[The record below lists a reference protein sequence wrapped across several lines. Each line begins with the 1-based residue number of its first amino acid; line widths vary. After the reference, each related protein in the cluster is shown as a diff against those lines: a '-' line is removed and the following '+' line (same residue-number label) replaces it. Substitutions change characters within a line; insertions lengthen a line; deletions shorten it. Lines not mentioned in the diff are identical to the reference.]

1 LRARAPR
8 ALRLRGG
15 PLACAAALA
24 AVLLA
29 GAAPARSQAPD
40 EAAAGRVKVLV
51 AVLPFRVHSAQPLGY
66 LEKSL
71 AELLAARLEASGR
84 VEVLESV
91 VVREALLGFSAGE
104 LTEAS
109 LRRLAAE
116 LGADW
121 VVAGSLTELAGRFSL
136 DVRVTPVREGE
147 ALRTLA
153 ASAAGEEEL
162 LARTNELA
170 DRILE
175 VLAGGADRPVIR
187 EVRVVGGEALELDVL
202 SGLRLRAGAVFDP
215 ALAEA
220 DAEQL
225 RALPGIASVTVET
238 EPRAGGVV
246 VSYRVLPEG
255 LAAPELP
262 AQDAALPS
270 AAAAPPAPAARGGE
284 RVASVEVRGNRRIET
299 NAIKARIGTRPGEP
313 FDPAQVARDV
323 REVFAL
329 GFFRDVRVES
339 ADSPDGR
346 VVVFAV
352 EENPVVRQVTL
363 SGNESL
369 GEDRIRD
376 ILTLTTGATLDLPLL
391 VENQQR
397 VEALYRAEGF
407 YLARVGHEV
416 EPLDGGAVAVH
427 FTVDEGRK
435 LRLRAIEFEGNE
447 HFDDDELRRGFK
459 TKPWR
464 FHSYVTRFLDK
475 SGTYAEPVFQQD
487 LDSVVKKYQDA
498 GFIQVE
504 LEEPEVDP
512 REDGL
517 VVVVRLREGE
527 RYEVGALDVAGDET
541 LDLPSLREEL
551 TLVTGEWFDRSALT
565 ADVETLADRYR
576 DRGFFQAGVEPRTRV
591 DPTRRIVDVTFE
603 VAKGPLYF
611 VREIDIAGNT
621 TTVDPVIR
629 REMQLVEGELYS
641 ARRLRMSESR
651 LKGLGFFEEVT
662 FEPKSTDRPEELD
675 LGVKVVEKPTGSI
688 SFGAGISSQEGFII
702 SGSLSQANLF
712 GRGYG
717 AQLSADLGGDTDR
730 FYLSFSDPY
739 FLGSAWAA
747 GMTAFSTDIEYE
759 DFQSEN
765 AGVDLSLGRALDE
778 EGRTRGFVR
787 YGYAS
792 REIDESGYGIDLDLD
807 GDVDIEGVN
816 AASLI
821 QRELEQ
827 GEETTSLVGLGFR
840 RDTRDDRVLPKRGY
854 QLFGGVDWAGL
865 GGFSEF
871 ARLEGRASWYTP
883 MPEWVPDFVPFHDRS
898 SFSLSARTGW
908 ALPFNDI
915 GDWDLGDFASGCLNA
930 EQCTLDQIDDDLDLP
945 LTERY
950 FLGGLGTYQLRGFKA
965 RSVGPRRAVLYNTAV
980 GGSGAFFSPVGRL
993 NGVCIDAPDELLET
1007 QGDNDGKCN
1016 SLDDTDIDDF
1026 DDLDETDVI
1035 GGNYFL
1041 ALSGE
1046 YRFPISEAL
1055 GLVGILFLDMGNAFS
1070 ENENVADPSLW
1081 RYGTGFGALWFSPF
1095 GPLQA
1100 FVGFPLDKLE
1110 VEDALVFEFS
1120 VGGAPL

>member
-1 LRARAPR
+1 VGVALLLGSAGPARAQ
-8 ALRLRGG
+8 AG
-15 PLACAAALA
+15 PES
-24 AVLLA
+24 
-29 GAAPARSQAPD
+29 GA
-40 EAAAGRVKVLV
+40 ERVKVLV

-71 AELLAARLEASGR
+71 AELLSARLEASGR
-84 VEVLESV
+84 VEVLESL
-91 VVREALLGFSAGE
+91 VVREALLGYAAGE

-109 LRRLAAE
+109 LRRLASE

-147 ALRTLA
+147 ALRTVA
-153 ASAAGEEEL
+153 ASAAGEDEL
-162 LARTNELA
+162 LVRTNELA

-175 VLAGGADRPVIR
+175 VLEGGSGRPLVR
-187 EVRVVGGEALELDVL
+187 EVRVVGGESLGLDVL
-202 SGLRLRAGAVFDP
+202 SELRLRAGTFFDP
-215 ALAEA
+215 ALADA

-225 RALPGIASVTVET
+225 RGLPGIASATVET

-246 VSYRVLPEG
+246 VTYR
-255 LAAPELP
+255 LATETAEVPGIP
-262 AQDAALPS
+262 G
-270 AAAAPPAPAARGGE
+270 AAAAEALASVPAPPAASRSGGE
-284 RVASVEVRGNRRIET
+284 RVASVEVSGNRRIET

-313 FDPAQVARDV
+313 WDPAQVARDV

-329 GFFRDVRVES
+329 GFFRDVRVETEE
-339 ADSPDGR
+339 SPDGR
-346 VVVFAV
+346 AVVFV
-352 EENPVVRQVTL
+352 VDENPVVRQVTL

-397 VEALYRAEGF
+397 IEALYRAEGY
-407 YLARVGHEV
+407 YLARVEHEV
-416 EPLDGGAVAVH
+416 EPLEGGAVAVH
-427 FTVDEGRK
+427 FNVDEGRK

-464 FHSYVTRFLDK
+464 FYSYATRFLDK

-487 LDSVVKKYQDA
+487 LDGVVKKYQDA

-517 VVVVRLREGE
+517 IVTVRLREGE
-527 RYEVGALDVAGDET
+527 RYRVGALDVAGDET
-541 LDLPSLREEL
+541 LDLPSLREDL
-551 TLVTGEWFDRSALT
+551 TLVSGEWFDRSALT

-591 DPTRRIVDVTFE
+591 DPTARSVDVTFE

-641 ARRLRMSESR
+641 ARRLRLSESR
-651 LKGLGFFEEVT
+651 LKGLGFFEEVN

-688 SFGAGISSQEGFII
+688 SFGAGLSSQEGFIL

-712 GRGYG
+712 GRGYA
-717 AQLSADLGGDTDR
+717 AQLSADFGGDTNR
-730 FYLSFSDPY
+730 YYLSFSDPY
-739 FLGSAWAA
+739 FLGSAWGA

-759 DFQSEN
+759 DFESEN
-765 AGVDLSLGRALDE
+765 SGVDLSLGRALDE

-787 YGYAS
+787 YGYAA
-792 REIDESGYGIDLDLD
+792 REIDESGYTIITPLGP
-807 GDVDIEGVN
+807 IEGVN

-865 GGFSEF
+865 GGFSQF

-908 ALPFNDI
+908 ALPMNDI
-915 GDWDLGDFASGCLNA
+915 SDWDLGEGTSGCPFNP
-930 EQCTLDQIDDDLDLP
+930 ENCTLDVIDDDLELP

-980 GGSGAFFSPVGRL
+980 SGQGRFFSPVGVI
-993 NGVCIDAPDELLET
+993 NGQCVDAPVGTDPGDEPIET
-1007 QGDNDGKCN
+1007 QGDNDGECN
-1016 SLDDTDIDDF
+1016 SLSDTDIDDF

-1035 GGNYFL
+1035 GGNFFL

-1055 GLVGILFLDMGNAFS
+1055 GLVGILFLDMGNAFA
-1070 ENENVADPSLW
+1070 ENENVADLSLW